1 MICSTVRYPLIL
13 LIRADRLVDAV
24 LAVRTFSSTH
34 ILRLKHSDFAN
45 LKATNLYEITRKDME
60 NETAVDI
67 RHLPSSN
74 VVLAVGDGGTVFA
87 CDPTNGA
94 KEMSPFHSGFMER
107 Y

>member
-1 MICSTVRYPLIL
+1 MLG
-13 LIRADRLVDAV
+13 
-24 LAVRTFSSTH
+24 
-34 ILRLKHSDFAN
+34 LKHLDSVN
-45 LKATNLYEITRKDME
+45 LKATSLYAITREDME

-74 VVLAVGDGGTVFA
+74 VVLAVGDGGTVFS

-94 KEMSPFHSGFMER
+94 KEMFPFHSGFREM